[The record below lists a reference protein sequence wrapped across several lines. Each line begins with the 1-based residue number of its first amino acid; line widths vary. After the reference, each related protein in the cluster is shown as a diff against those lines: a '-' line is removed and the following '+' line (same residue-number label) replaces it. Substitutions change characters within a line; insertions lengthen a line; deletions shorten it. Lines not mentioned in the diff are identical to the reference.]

1 MTKAFAPGKVI
12 LLGEHAVVYGRPA
25 IAVPV
30 TEVQAGVTVEDTAE
44 RGVIVCAPD
53 IGCTL
58 DASSA
63 PEDEPLC
70 LTVRNTLSHLGLSV
84 EDVRLRVTVQSSI
97 PVASGLGSGA
107 AVATAIVRALGAHLG
122 RPLDT
127 ATVSALA
134 YRTEEIHHGTPSG
147 IDNTV
152 VAYARPVYFCR
163 GGPSAAPTMDTFEVA
178 RPFWLAIA
186 DTGIPSLTKVTV
198 ADVRAAWQRD
208 PERYEG
214 LFDQIGAV
222 ADAARRAIE
231 DGDVQNLGLLMNTNQ
246 RLLRQLDLS
255 APELETLIDVALN
268 EGAGGAKLS
277 GGGRGGNVIAV
288 IEPSQAERL
297 RGLWLAAGAV
307 TCPSLFAS
315 MAIIPY
321 IPRMPVCIAY
331 DRQHTR

>member
-1 MTKAFAPGKVI
+1 LTEASAPGKVI

-30 TEVQAGVTVEDTAE
+30 TEVQAAVSVEDRVERGVTVW
-44 RGVIVCAPD
+44 APD
-53 IGCTL
+53 IGCTY
-58 DASSA
+58 DASRA

-70 LTVRNTLSHLGLSV
+70 LTVRNTLAYLGLGV
-84 EDVRLRVTVQSSI
+84 EDVRLRVTIRSSI

-107 AVATAIVRALGAHLG
+107 AVATAIIRGLSAHLV

-152 VAYARPVYFCR
+152 VAYERPVYFCR
-163 GGPSAAPTMDTFEVA
+163 GGPSAGPIMAAFEVA

-208 PERYEG
+208 PERYER
-214 LFDQIGAV
+214 LFDRIGAV
-222 ADAARRAIE
+222 ADEARRAIE
-231 DGDVQNLGLLMNTNQ
+231 DGDVRSLGALMNANQ
-246 RLLRQLDLS
+246 RLLRQLALS
-255 APELETLIDVALN
+255 APELETLIDVALS

-277 GGGRGGNVIAV
+277 GGGRGGNVIAA
-288 IEPSQAERL
+288 IEPAHAERI
-297 RGLWLAAGAV
+297 RRAWLAVGAV
-307 TCPSLFAS
+307 NV
-315 MAIIPY
+315 I
-321 IPRMPVCIAY
+321 V
-331 DRQHTR
+331 TRVG

>member
-1 MTKAFAPGKVI
+1 VTK
-12 LLGEHAVVYGRPA
+12 
-25 IAVPV
+25 
-30 TEVQAGVTVEDTAE
+30 VQAGVTVEDIAE
-44 RGVIVCAPD
+44 RGVTVRAPD
-53 IGCTL
+53 IGRTF
-58 DASSA
+58 DASCA
-63 PEDEPLC
+63 LENEPLC
-70 LTVRNTLSHLGLSV
+70 LTVRNTLAHLGLGV
-84 EDVRLRVTVQSSI
+84 EDVRLRVTIRSSI

-122 RPLDT
+122 RPLDR

-152 VAYARPVYFCR
+152 VAYERPVYFCR
-163 GGPSAAPTMDTFEVA
+163 GRPSAGPTMVAFEVA

-198 ADVRAAWQRD
+198 AAVRAAWQRD

-214 LFDQIGAV
+214 LFDRIGAV
-222 ADAARRAIE
+222 ADEARRAIE
-231 DGDVQNLGLLMNTNQ
+231 GGEVRSLGPLMNANQ

-255 APELETLIDVALN
+255 APELETLIDVALS

-288 IEPSQAERL
+288 IEPTQIERI
-297 RGLWLAAGAV
+297 RRAWLAAGAANVIV
-307 TCPSLFAS
+307 T
-315 MAIIPY
+315 
-321 IPRMPVCIAY
+321 RVG
-331 DRQHTR
+331 